1 VRREDSLSRRCS
13 EGAAGSE
20 QASETSR
27 PDADSQRE
35 RINGL
40 VIVRLSAQALPVVE
54 LRHAPRPAVKADAE
68 TEAAVLATLD
78 RFIEAWAHRDVQ
90 SALGTFAPDDDVLMF
105 GTGPDE
111 KRVGLVELRT
121 QLERD
126 YSQAEATVTYQR
138 TSVSVR
144 GPVAWMAVEAIV
156 SWQAAGTE
164 FNLPIRWTIVLEKR
178 RGQWLWV
185 QSHASSPLAA
195 QSEGQSFP
203 TAIEAVA
210 SAVSS
215 ERPDMR
221 AQASPDGTVTMLFTD
236 IENST
241 AIAERLGDRRWLEVL
256 REHNAITRE
265 QIGTHGCFEVK
276 SQGDGFMIASQ
287 SARRGVQCAIDI
299 QRAFAQR
306 NETAEDQI
314 RVRIGLHTGEALKDA
329 DDFFGKH
336 VILASRIA
344 GKAEGGEILTSSLL
358 KDLTDSLG
366 DIRFGESREAE
377 LKGLSGVYRMYVVNW
392 QE

>member
-1 VRREDSLSRRCS
+1 M
-13 EGAAGSE
+13 
-20 QASETSR
+20 
-27 PDADSQRE
+27 
-35 RINGL
+35 
-40 VIVRLSAQALPVVE
+40 
-54 LRHAPRPAVKADAE
+54 
-68 TEAAVLATLD
+68 
-78 RFIEAWAHRDVQ
+78 
-90 SALGTFAPDDDVLMF
+90 LGFMAPDDDMVIY
-105 GTGPDE
+105 GTGSDE
-111 KRVGLVELRT
+111 KRVGRDEIKS

-126 YSQAEATVTYQR
+126 FAQTDAVVVKILW
-138 TSVSVR
+138 TSVSAR
-144 GPVAWMAVEAIV
+144 GPVAWMAADAIV
-156 SWQAAGTE
+156 SLDVGGSQ
-164 FNLPIRWTIVLEKR
+164 FSIPIRWTVVLEKR
-178 RGQWLWV
+178 KEQWLWV
-185 QSHASSPLAA
+185 QSHASSPIAA
-195 QSEGQSFP
+195 QPEGQSFP
-203 TAIEAVA
+203 TPIEAVA

-236 IENST
+236 MENST
-241 AIAERLGDRRWLEVL
+241 AMAERLGDRRWLEVL
-256 REHNAITRE
+256 REHNAITRK

-306 NETAEDQI
+306 NETAAEPI

-344 GKAEGGEILTSSLL
+344 GQADGGEILTSSLL
-358 KDLTDSLG
+358 KDLTESLG
-366 DIRFGESREAE
+366 DIPFGESREAE

>member
-1 VRREDSLSRRCS
+1 M
-13 EGAAGSE
+13 
-20 QASETSR
+20 
-27 PDADSQRE
+27 E

-40 VIVRLSAQALPVVE
+40 AVVRLSAQALPVVE

-68 TEAAVLATLD
+68 TEAAVLATMD
-78 RFIEAWAHRDVQ
+78 RFIEGYANRDVQ
-90 SALGTFAPDDDVLMF
+90 SITGLYAPDDDVLLF

-111 KRVGLVELRT
+111 KRVGLAEIKS

-126 YSQAEATVTYQR
+126 FSQTEAAAITLERAKVWA
-138 TSVSVR
+138 R
-144 GPVAWMAVEAIV
+144 GPVAWMAVETII
-156 SWQAAGTE
+156 SWETGGSE
-164 FNLPIRWTIVLEKR
+164 FSIPLRWTIVLEKR
-178 RGQWLWV
+178 NEKWLWV
-185 QSHASSPLAA
+185 HSHTSITAG

-203 TAIEAVA
+203 TAMEAVA

-215 ERPDMR
+215 ERPDLR
-221 AQASPDGTVTMLFTD
+221 LQASPDGTVTMLFTD

-344 GKAEGGEILTSSLL
+344 GQAEGGEILASSLL

-366 DIRFGESREAE
+366 DIPFGESREAE
-377 LKGLSGVYRMYVVNW
+377 LKGLTGVYRMYVVDW
-392 QE
+392 QD